1 MVYLEIRN
9 SSACIKAIK
18 LKVQQLRKL
27 TKQKKKNKKKNMRSQ
42 KLKKILEIIPK
53 TLEKQRSTRQLD

>member
-1 MVYLEIRN
+1 MIYLDIRN

-18 LKVQQLRKL
+18 LKVQQPRKL
-27 TKQKKKNKKKNMRSQ
+27 TKQKKKKKNMRSQ